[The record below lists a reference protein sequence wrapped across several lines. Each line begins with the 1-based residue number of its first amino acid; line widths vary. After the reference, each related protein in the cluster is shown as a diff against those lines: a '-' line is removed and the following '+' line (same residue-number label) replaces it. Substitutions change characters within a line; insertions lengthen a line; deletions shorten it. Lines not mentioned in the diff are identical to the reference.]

1 MTDSQDPQRQP
12 KQRLSATP
20 ALEVDDLEVDDR
32 TAAQKA
38 EDEAYAAELQEFV
51 YGTITVLVALGAL
64 GGSLTAPVP
73 REAIAVIIGVTFA
86 TLLAHS
92 FSAVM
97 ALHVRLRRPARSGE
111 IGKQLSHSW
120 RIMLA
125 AVPALVTFL
134 VADLGLISPV
144 AAIRISLALAVLA
157 LMWMGLIAAQR
168 SQSTFLGGVM
178 FVGAA
183 TLIGLCIVAIELYV
197 HHT

>member
-1 MTDSQDPQRQP
+1 MTDSQEPQKQP
-12 KQRLSATP
+12 KQRVSVTP

-32 TAAQKA
+32 SAAQKA

-64 GGSLTAPVP
+64 GGSLTEPVP
-73 REAIAVIIGVTFA
+73 REAIAVIIGVSFA

-97 ALHVRLRRPARSGE
+97 GLHVRLRRPARSGE
-111 IGKQLSHSW
+111 IRDQLSHSW
-120 RIMLA
+120 RIVLA
-125 AVPALVTFL
+125 AVPAILTFL
-134 VADLGLISPV
+134 VADLGLISPIS
-144 AAIRISLALAVLA
+144 ATRISLVLAVLA
-157 LMWMGLIAAQR
+157 LMWMGLIAARR

>member
-1 MTDSQDPQRQP
+1 
-12 KQRLSATP
+12 
-20 ALEVDDLEVDDR
+20 
-32 TAAQKA
+32 
-38 EDEAYAAELQEFV
+38 
-51 YGTITVLVALGAL
+51 
-64 GGSLTAPVP
+64 
-73 REAIAVIIGVTFA
+73 
-86 TLLAHS
+86 
-92 FSAVM
+92 
-97 ALHVRLRRPARSGE
+97 
-111 IGKQLSHSW
+111 
-120 RIMLA
+120 MLA

>member
-1 MTDSQDPQRQP
+1 
-12 KQRLSATP
+12 
-20 ALEVDDLEVDDR
+20 VDDLEVDDR

>member
-1 MTDSQDPQRQP
+1 MTDSQDPQRQLQ
-12 KQRLSATP
+12 QRASATP
-20 ALEVDDLEVDDR
+20 ALEVDNLEVDDR

-38 EDEAYAAELQEFV
+38 EDEIYAAELQEFV

-64 GGSLTAPVP
+64 GGSLTPPVP
-73 REAIAVIIGVTFA
+73 REAIAIIIGVSFA

-97 ALHVRLRRPARSGE
+97 ALHVSLRRPARSGE

-125 AVPALVTFL
+125 AVPALVTFI

-197 HHT
+197 HST

>member
-12 KQRLSATP
+12 QQRVAVTP
-20 ALEVDDLEVDDR
+20 ALEVDNLEVDNR

-38 EDEAYAAELQEFV
+38 EDEVYAAELQEFV

-64 GGSLTAPVP
+64 GGSLTAPIP
-73 REAIAVIIGVTFA
+73 REAIAIIIGVSFA

-97 ALHVRLRRPARSGE
+97 ALHVRLRRPARRGE
-111 IGKQLSHSW
+111 IRKQLSHSW
-120 RIMLA
+120 RIVLA
-125 AVPALVTFL
+125 AVPAIVTFL

-144 AAIRISLALAVLA
+144 SATRISLVLAVLA

-168 SQSTFLGGVM
+168 SQSTLLGAVM

-197 HHT
+197 HST